1 MIIGLHYCCF
11 WETTQ
16 WPKLGR
22 KGTNSCVCV
31 CVCFENDDK
40 LLGSTNAFLRSK
52 V

>member
-31 CVCFENDDK
+31 CVFKMMINYWGAPMHFWDPKYD
-40 LLGSTNAFLRSK
+40 
-52 V
+52 